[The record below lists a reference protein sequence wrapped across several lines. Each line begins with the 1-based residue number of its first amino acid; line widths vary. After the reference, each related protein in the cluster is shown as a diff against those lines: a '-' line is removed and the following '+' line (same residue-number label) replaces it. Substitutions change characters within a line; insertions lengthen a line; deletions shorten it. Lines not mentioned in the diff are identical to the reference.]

1 MTTSVNQGKTG
12 ELNPGK
18 RTLWQKIWE
27 HKLLYVMLIPML
39 AYLLVFCYYPMYGVI
54 LAFKDFNFSKGI
66 MGSPLAK
73 MHGFN
78 NFMRLFRDPSF
89 FEKHHRHQLRTAAFR
104 VPGSGGIGASHQ

>member
-78 NFMRLFRDPSF
+78 NFMRLFRDPS
-89 FEKHHRHQLRTAAFR
+89 R